1 LLVED
6 QNTVRSTRGLH
17 HKDSLKV
24 GLCTETGER
33 ERNEDYAAFCWA
45 PDFQAGASAVAAIA
59 DGVGGASGGRIAAE
73 LAVRSFIDGQFGLS
87 ELLGVRRTAVR
98 SLDAINGWIHSI
110 SRRDAE
116 LAAMASTFTALVFR
130 GRRGFLLH
138 VGDTRLYRLRENS
151 LEVLTIDHTFRLPG
165 YRNVLTRAIGS
176 DANVKIDY
184 SELSLSECDRYLLC
198 TDGVHS
204 CLDDDRIR
212 LLLEQLLSPE
222 ETARELVNAAFAIST
237 GDNATALVIDVL
249 TLPPPDMAD
258 LSISFATKPILP
270 IPKLGAKVDGF
281 HLTKLLSDGR
291 YSCVFRAHDES
302 GNREVVIKFPKPN
315 TASEAVFRRTFM
327 RETWVAQKVRSPF
340 VGKTLEVAD
349 DRRSGIYVVMPFYEG
364 ETLES
369 RLSRQ
374 TRTSFSTGLDLA
386 LKLAKATAAL
396 HRVGVIH
403 RDIKPENIV
412 IEPPRPNEGTG
423 LKLIDLGVARLP
435 DMEAALDVHAPE
447 NWEGPGTPSY
457 MAPELFDGAPGD
469 ELSDQFALGVTIYR
483 MFTGKYPYGEIE
495 PFSHPRF
502 RNAIPLQARRSDLP
516 GWLDQVISRA
526 VAVKPDERFHDVLE
540 LVFELEH
547 GAMRALPLE
556 AEPRSLYQRHPLAF
570 WKVTAVLLFC
580 ALILALHQLAEL
592 YHIAKLSAK

>member
-6 QNTVRSTRGLH
+6 HNIVRSTRALPHRLGF
-17 HKDSLKV
+17 SI

-33 ERNEDYAAFCWA
+33 ERNEDYTAFCRA
-45 PDFQAGASAVAAIA
+45 PDFQAGPSAVAAIA
-59 DGVGGASGGRIAAE
+59 DGVGGASGGRVAAE
-73 LAVRSFIDGQFGLS
+73 LAVRLFIDGQFGQS

-110 SRRDAE
+110 GRRDAD

-151 LEVLTIDHTFRLPG
+151 LELLTIDHTFRLPG

-176 DANVKIDY
+176 NADVKIDY
-184 SELSLSECDRYLLC
+184 SEISLSEYDRYLLC

-204 CLDDDRIR
+204 CLSDDRIR
-212 LLLEQLLSPE
+212 LLLEQHSSPE
-222 ETARELVNAAFAIST
+222 EVARELVNAAFAIST

-258 LSISFATKPILP
+258 LSVGFSSHPILSM
-270 IPKLGAKVDGF
+270 PKLGAKVDGF
-281 HLTKLLSDGR
+281 HLTKLLSEGR
-291 YSCVFRAHDES
+291 YSRVFRAHDEPE
-302 GNREVVIKFPKPN
+302 NREVAIKFPKPN
-315 TASEAVFRRTFM
+315 TAPEAVFRRTFM

-340 VGKTLEVAD
+340 VGKTLELTD
-349 DRRSGIYVVMPFYEG
+349 DRRSGIYVVMPFYDG

-374 TRTSFSTGLDLA
+374 PGISFSTGLDLA
-386 LKLAKATAAL
+386 LKLAKAAAAL
-396 HRVGVIH
+396 HRAGVIH
-403 RDIKPENIV
+403 RDIKPDNIV
-412 IEPPRPNEGTG
+412 IESSRWNEETG

-435 DMEAALDVHAPE
+435 NMEDVLDLNAPE
-447 NWEGPGTPSY
+447 NWDAPGTPSY
-457 MAPELFDGAPGD
+457 MAPELFKGSPGD
-469 ELSDQFALGVTIYR
+469 ELSDQFAVGVTIYR

-502 RNAIPLQARRSDLP
+502 RNAVPLQARRPDLP

-547 GAMRALPLE
+547 GAMRTAPLA
-556 AEPRSLYQRHPLAF
+556 AEPRSIYQRNPLAF
-570 WKVTAVLLFC
+570 WKVTAVLLFF
-580 ALILALHQLAEL
+580 ALILALHQLAGL
-592 YHIAKLSAK
+592 YHIAK